1 MLRYHKR
8 LKRFSSGSQSGVTVS
23 AGGRW
28 PRIRGNTRRGSGGCR
43 RDIFR
48 KAFTAVLYTSVLL
61 IGSTVA
67 EVENG
72 QMPPKPREDHAV
84 IAVTVDGHVH
94 TLDAW
99 TGDTRGVFLD
109 SGGPLVSSST
119 TVDVSS
125 DGDNDSESGVGG
137 GTGDDQPDNNDKQHP
152 RNALREGF
160 VVPGLDGVIYLLG
173 NDGQLSVLM
182 SSAPDLVLE
191 PRMACLTVNAD
202 ADEVVEDESCGLLI
216 GEKTTQLFSLDILT
230 GEAKRLGGES
240 AKPNRQASEEGI
252 GSDGHGSE
260 GGGDWDEE
268 GGSKEWMVDGGSRDW
283 NDELKLLL
291 QRDEYVVRAFD
302 AATSTELWFV
312 TVAHFSALDLKG
324 HGGPKALTRAKV
336 EAGDRAGYAQAI
348 RTRIGIEEDYRFGQA
363 KALPYLSDDEE
374 DGFTEWEDYSWSSSE
389 SQSGEK
395 LGVIDGDEASEL
407 FGDGGDND
415 TSEGGGHLSG
425 GGQTRRR
432 NRFGSA
438 HAGRFPYL
446 LYENNAYVVAM
457 DPLDGSVLW
466 RKELPSLAVSLYGIR
481 GREWV
486 DILPPPMSM
495 LQPPR
500 RYDHSPRSS
509 PAFVPG
515 ASSDD
520 EWLNGKL
527 VGWSPNYVEPL
538 LLLTGGDEAGVTV
551 EREDECPVNSRPST
565 DEVSNAVDSDGE
577 AVGIGW
583 VGDGDR
589 SCGSFDDSKTCERQ
603 KQGHGTA
610 NNPTTNPSM
619 SMLPGLFRR
628 PGADR
633 IMGILPYG
641 SRYGPLHAQVGFL
654 NGHFF
659 VSSSLRKASLH
670 ASAEDSAA
678 IMPTDRYPH
687 PSLVSRRAVADVGVR
702 DLRGLGTD
710 DSGGDADVERPP
722 SLLSPPAVKIP
733 PHAAWSI
740 DGSRGRMN
748 IRQDGNNI
756 NLGSPKNED
765 VDGFHSDSFGGG
777 GLGIEM
783 GLGEWRQ
790 ALLERVEREIEARG
804 SVEVHPEKEG
814 LYMSWN
820 FVAAVVGL
828 VSVTVIG
835 VALTAY
841 KHGAKAML
849 NMTAIARKRGA
860 MTRRNTAVVVVT
872 GAAHNRRRTEA
883 ETGRISP
890 PLASNPPLLQ
900 HGESMSAVS
909 GNHAWTTVAGDRDTR
924 SAASRPDAVLQQARA
939 LPAVH
944 IQRVHSLPVLGHV
957 HSPTNNPGRRLR
969 VVGWPALFRSNE
981 IGVSSNS
988 GGLARTVTEG
998 AGKNGLQSPRVT
1010 GPGGGASGEDSPPR
1024 EGDSAHLYTD
1034 ICDLEREGRNDV
1046 QESSVKSSRSTEV
1059 CENSGLFSV
1068 ETPSREAAAVAVAGG
1083 GALSTTSSRS
1093 STWTSIS
1100 SCDGYRPHNKGRD
1113 VLGSSKVGALTAMAA
1128 STTDSGSSSGRGQ
1141 QQRRLRTPG
1150 QEARRR
1156 LQPSNEDEESVGTRG
1171 DLKRSSG
1178 EHGTRE
1184 VRVKQRRSERNH
1196 RASFDIRDDRG
1207 DSDGQRIS
1215 VDGERRRR
1223 RRRGSD
1229 SPRGSHGSSGE
1240 ELVLGAGVGG
1250 DGDAAVLGGDTEAVL
1265 VTNRRL
1271 RTEFVEGKKLGRG
1284 GFGTVFKCRNR
1295 LDGHDYAIKKI
1306 RLSSDPRWQPQLA
1319 KVLREVKIMSLLDHP
1334 NIVRYYQV
1342 NIFGMMEDGRRGL
1355 TVSNCVFCYSLLF
1368 STNLYLYMCVGGLSS
1383 RVDQHTVKFPEVLSQ
1398 YAPCNGRGEYGGPIN
1413 TR

>member
-1 MLRYHKR
+1 MLRYQKR
-8 LKRFSSGSQSGVTVS
+8 IKRYSSSSQSGVTVS

-28 PRIRGNTRRGSGGCR
+28 TRSRGNTRRGSGGRR

-48 KAFTAVLYTSVLL
+48 QAFTAALLTGVLL
-61 IGSTVA
+61 VGSTAA
-67 EVENG
+67 EVEDG
-72 QMPPKPREDHAV
+72 EMPPQPREDHAV

-125 DGDNDSESGVGG
+125 DGDNDSESSVGG
-137 GTGDDQPDNNDKQHP
+137 GTGDDQPDNNGKQYP

-173 NDGQLSVLM
+173 ADGQLSVLM

-202 ADEVVEDESCGLLI
+202 ADGVVEDESCGLLI

-230 GEAKRLGGES
+230 GEAKRLGMES

-252 GSDGHGSE
+252 GSDGHGS
-260 GGGDWDEE
+260 GGERDWDEE
-268 GGSKEWMVDGGSRDW
+268 WVVDGGSRDW
-283 NDELKLLL
+283 NDEPKLLL

-348 RTRIGIEEDYRFGQA
+348 RTRLSVEEDYGFDQA
-363 KALPYLSDDEE
+363 KALPSLSEDDQ
-374 DGFTEWEDYSWSSSE
+374 DGFTEWGDYSWGLSE
-389 SQSGEK
+389 SQSGGK
-395 LGVIDGDEASEL
+395 LGKVGGDKTSSL
-407 FGDGGDND
+407 FRDGGDND
-415 TSEGGGHLSG
+415 TNEGRGHVSG
-425 GGQTRRR
+425 VGQTRRR
-432 NRFGSA
+432 NRFGLA
-438 HAGRFPYL
+438 HADRFPYL

-509 PAFVPG
+509 PTFVPG
-515 ASSDD
+515 ASPDD

-538 LLLTGGDEAGVTV
+538 LLLTGGEEACGTG
-551 EREDECPVNSRPST
+551 EGEDECPVNSRPST
-565 DEVSNAVDSDGE
+565 DEVSNAVGSDGE
-577 AVGIGW
+577 AIDKGW
-583 VGDGDR
+583 VGDGGR
-589 SCGSFDDSKTCERQ
+589 SCDSFDDSKTCERQ
-603 KQGHGTA
+603 KQGDGTA
-610 NNPTTNPSM
+610 NNPTTNPST

-628 PGADR
+628 SRAER
-633 IMGILPYG
+633 IMGVLPYG

-678 IMPTDRYPH
+678 IMPSDRYPH
-687 PSLVSRRAVADVGVR
+687 PSLAGRRAVADAGVR
-702 DLRGLGTD
+702 DLHRLGTE

-722 SLLSPPAVKIP
+722 SLLPPPVVKIP
-733 PHAAWSI
+733 PHAAWSA
-740 DGSRGRMN
+740 DGSRGRMT
-748 IRQDGNNI
+748 IQRDGNSV
-756 NLGSPKNED
+756 NLGSPKSED
-765 VDGFHSDSFGGG
+765 VDRFLGDSFGGG
-777 GLGIEM
+777 GLGAEM

-790 ALLERVEREIEARG
+790 ALLERVEKEIEGRG

-849 NMTAIARKRGA
+849 NVTAIARKRGA

-872 GAAHNRRRTEA
+872 GAAHNRRRTQA

-900 HGESMSAVS
+900 HGGSMPAVS
-909 GNHAWTTVAGDRDTR
+909 GMHAWPIVAGGDDTR
-924 SAASRPDAVLQQARA
+924 DAASRPDAVLQQARA

-944 IQRVHSLPVLGHV
+944 IQRVHSLPALGHA
-957 HSPTNNPGRRLR
+957 HSPTNHPGRRLR
-969 VVGWPALFRSNE
+969 VVGWPALFGSNE
-981 IGVSSNS
+981 IGVGSS

-998 AGKNGLQSPRVT
+998 AGRNGPQSPRVT
-1010 GPGGGASGEDSPPR
+1010 ESGGGASGEDSPPR
-1024 EGDSAHLYTD
+1024 EGGSAHLHTD
-1034 ICDLEREGRNDV
+1034 ICDPETEGRNDN
-1046 QESSVKSSRSTEV
+1046 QEGSGKGRRSTGV
-1059 CENSGLFSV
+1059 CENTGLLSV
-1068 ETPSREAAAVAVAGG
+1068 ETPPGEAAAAAGG
-1083 GALSTTSSRS
+1083 GASSTSSSRS
-1093 STWTSIS
+1093 SSWTSIS
-1100 SCDGYRPHNKGRD
+1100 SCEEHRPLNKGRD
-1113 VLGSSKVGALTAMAA
+1113 GLGSSEVGALTAMAA

-1141 QQRRLRTPG
+1141 QQRQLRPPG
-1150 QEARRR
+1150 QGARRR
-1156 LQPSNEDEESVGTRG
+1156 RQLSNEDEESVETRG
-1171 DLKRSSG
+1171 DLRRSSG

-1196 RASFDIRDDRG
+1196 RASFDDRDDRG
-1207 DSDGQRIS
+1207 DSDGQRNS
-1215 VDGERRRR
+1215 GDGERRR

-1229 SPRGSHGSSGE
+1229 STRGSHGSSGE

-1250 DGDAAVLGGDTEAVL
+1250 GDGDTAVLGGDTEAVL

-1271 RTEFVEGKKLGRG
+1271 RTEFVEGQKLGRG

-1342 NIFGMMEDGRRGL
+1342 RCLRHGGRW
-1355 TVSNCVFCYSLLF
+1355 
-1368 STNLYLYMCVGGLSS
+1368 
-1383 RVDQHTVKFPEVLSQ
+1383 
-1398 YAPCNGRGEYGGPIN
+1398 
-1413 TR
+1413 

>member
-8 LKRFSSGSQSGVTVS
+8 LKRYSSGSQSGVTVS

-28 PRIRGNTRRGSGGCR
+28 PRSRDNTRRSSGGRR

-48 KAFTAVLYTSVLL
+48 QAFTAALLTGVLL
-61 IGSTVA
+61 IGSTAA
-67 EVENG
+67 EVEDG
-72 QMPPKPREDHAV
+72 EMPLQPREDHAV

-99 TGDTRGVFLD
+99 TGDIRGVFLD

-125 DGDNDSESGVGG
+125 DEDSDSDNGVGG
-137 GTGDDQPDNNDKQHP
+137 GAGENQSDDNDKQYP
-152 RNALREGF
+152 RNALREGL

-173 NDGQLSVLM
+173 ADGRLSVLM
-182 SSAPDLVLE
+182 SSALDLVLE

-202 ADEVVEDESCGLLI
+202 ADGVVEDESCGLLI

-240 AKPNRQASEEGI
+240 AKPDRQASEEGI
-252 GSDGHGSE
+252 SSDGDGSE
-260 GGGDWDEE
+260 GGDWDEE
-268 GGSKEWMVDGGSRDW
+268 GGSKEWTVDGGSRDW
-283 NDELKLLL
+283 NEEPKLLL

-312 TVAHFSALDLKG
+312 TVAHFSALDLEG

-336 EAGDRAGYAQAI
+336 AAGDRAGYAQAI
-348 RTRIGIEEDYRFGQA
+348 RARISVEEDYGFSLA
-363 KALPYLSDDEE
+363 NALPSLSEDEE
-374 DGFTEWEDYSWSSSE
+374 DGFTGWGEDSWGSSE
-389 SQSGEK
+389 SQSKGE
-395 LGVIDGDEASEL
+395 LGEDGGDASAL
-407 FGDGGDND
+407 FGDGCDD
-415 TSEGGGHLSG
+415 DISEEGGPVSG

-432 NRFGSA
+432 NRFGSV
-438 HAGRFPYL
+438 HADRFPYL

-495 LQPPR
+495 LQPSPR
-500 RYDHSPRSS
+500 YEHAPRSS
-509 PAFVPG
+509 PTFVPG

-520 EWLNGKL
+520 EWLNRKF

-538 LLLTGGDEAGVTV
+538 LLLTGGDEDCGTV
-551 EREDECPVNSRPST
+551 DEEDECPVNSRPST
-565 DEVSNAVDSDGE
+565 YEVSNAVDSDGE
-577 AVGIGW
+577 VAGVGC
-583 VGDGDR
+583 VGDGGR
-589 SCGSFDDSKTCERQ
+589 SCGSFGDSKTSVRQ
-603 KQGHGTA
+603 KQEHGTE
-610 NNPTTNPSM
+610 NNPTTNPST

-628 PGADR
+628 PGAER
-633 IMGILPYG
+633 IMGFLPYG

-687 PSLVSRRAVADVGVR
+687 PSLVSRRAVADAGVSN
-702 DLRGLGTD
+702 LRGLGTE

-722 SLLSPPAVKIP
+722 SLLPPPVVKIP
-733 PHAAWSI
+733 PHAAWST
-740 DGSRGRMN
+740 DGSRGRTAT
-748 IRQDGNNI
+748 RRDGNGV

-765 VDGFHSDSFGGG
+765 VGGFLGDSFGYG
-777 GLGIEM
+777 GLGTEI

-790 ALLERVEREIEARG
+790 ALLERVEREIEGRG

-849 NMTAIARKRGA
+849 NVTAIARKRGA
-860 MTRRNTAVVVVT
+860 MTRRNTAIVVVT
-872 GAAHNRRRTEA
+872 GAAHNRRRSQR

-890 PLASNPPLLQ
+890 PLASNPLQLQ
-900 HGESMSAVS
+900 HGASMSAVPRM
-909 GNHAWTTVAGDRDTR
+909 HTRPMVAGGGDARGD
-924 SAASRPDAVLQQARA
+924 ASRPDAVLQQARA
-939 LPAVH
+939 LPAVN
-944 IQRVHSLPVLGHV
+944 IQRVHSLPVLGHA
-957 HSPTNNPGRRLR
+957 HSPTNHPDRRLP
-969 VVGWPALFRSNE
+969 VVAWPALFGSNE
-981 IGVSSNS
+981 IGVGSSS
-988 GGLARTVTEG
+988 GGLARVVTEG
-998 AGKNGLQSPRVT
+998 AGKNGPQTPRVT
-1010 GPGGGASGEDSPPR
+1010 ESGGGGSGEDSPPR
-1024 EGDSAHLYTD
+1024 EGGSAHMHAD
-1034 ICDLEREGRNDV
+1034 VGDPEIEGRNDI
-1046 QESSVKSSRSTEV
+1046 EEGSGTGSRSTGGG
-1059 CENSGLFSV
+1059 ENKELLSAES
-1068 ETPSREAAAVAVAGG
+1068 PPEAAAVVAGG
-1083 GALSTTSSRS
+1083 GASSTTSSRS
-1093 STWTSIS
+1093 PSWTSIS
-1100 SCDGYRPHNKGRD
+1100 SCEEHRPLNKGRD
-1113 VLGSSKVGALTAMAA
+1113 GLGSSEVVALTAMAA
-1128 STTDSGSSSGRGQ
+1128 SAADSGSSSGRGQ
-1141 QQRRLRTPG
+1141 RQRRIQPPERG
-1150 QEARRR
+1150 ARRR
-1156 LQPSNEDEESVGTRG
+1156 RHLSNDDGESVETLG
-1171 DLKRSSG
+1171 DLRRMSG

-1184 VRVKQRRSERNH
+1184 DRVKQRRSERNN
-1196 RASFDIRDDRG
+1196 RASFDDRDDRG
-1207 DSDGQRIS
+1207 DSDNQRTPG
-1215 VDGERRRR
+1215 DGARRR

-1229 SPRGSHGSSGE
+1229 SPRGSHGFSGE
-1240 ELVLGAGVGG
+1240 ELVLGAGLGGG
-1250 DGDAAVLGGDTEAVL
+1250 DGDATVLGGDTEAVL

-1271 RTEFVEGKKLGRG
+1271 RTEFVEGQKLGRG
-1284 GFGTVFKCRNR
+1284 GFGTVFKCRNK

-1342 NIFGMMEDGRRGL
+1342 R
-1355 TVSNCVFCYSLLF
+1355 
-1368 STNLYLYMCVGGLSS
+1368 YL
-1383 RVDQHTVKFPEVLSQ
+1383 
-1398 YAPCNGRGEYGGPIN
+1398 
-1413 TR
+1413 